1 MTNKFTESY
10 APPCI
15 INKEGNFRFD
25 SKYKDELL
33 EFIQVGLNNEKT
45 FLRSCRAFKHAE
57 VGMSVLYGDDLKK
70 EFKGPSTL
78 RIRKSRRQTRE
89 AIANQSDIR
98 QNWQIRT
105 TKPDDPLC
113 ADQADDL
120 NNLSK
125 DWWYRLFVDR
135 AVKGAQ
141 QYAGGHGTGYMFLW
155 PDYDPLTGEI
165 DIMPNFLDYKSVLV
179 GHIPADNDI
188 NKAYRLDLVLEM
200 PLPMAHEKFP
210 DHIGMIKPD
219 TEIPSRMARNYD
231 SGKKIYMGL
240 WDHFAKKLKRKNV
253 DITNPFPCARIY
265 MTFIKDNTIN
275 ETGKTICMGL
285 PGSHW
290 YYEVPSFINE
300 EGKVN
305 QIGTGT
311 FETKYYDAIGNEVTA
326 EQYKASLSVSATT
339 GVNYKKET
347 KEIFRSLKRE
357 ECKLFPCGRLIRSCT
372 NGIISDGPPE
382 WGDGTFP
389 VAQFYFDKVAG
400 EFLAFPVAMD
410 SIPIENSANNIFQS
424 MEDSIVGKINPPI
437 GVDTSLPDDI
447 KTTIKA
453 LGLRGLIGKG
463 FVYSI
468 AHLQKAIVPLV
479 DHNYFNIGAEAFK
492 VLELLQAMQDYVMG
506 TQDWASAAQLKQTPS
521 EETQEALLRKLGVLS
536 TDQAREQ
543 EKSFM
548 QLGRV
553 WLSFAPDVYTLKKRL
568 QILGPNAIKPHYVD
582 YNPNRLEQVS
592 ANDNRPK
599 WIKRREHM
607 KNFSVYVSPNSV
619 QERQATQNK
628 LAALQLQKMGNT
640 GITDKMVYDLII
652 GDDQFNKR
660 QEEYFN
666 EQLKKAKQA
675 ATIQAEVAKIMQS
688 AGVNSDGKNSIGV
701 ENPLIQQIVEEL
713 AARFDPS
720 KSQVGRPP
728 TNNEMPRLE
737 SKTRDGVPDVTL
749 ASN

>member
-15 INKEGNFRFD
+15 IDNAGNFK
-25 SKYKDELL
+25 SSSNYKDELL
-33 EFIQVGLNNEKT
+33 EYIQVGLNNEKT

-57 VGMSVLYGDDLKK
+57 VGMSVLYGDDLRK

-113 ADQADDL
+113 QDQADDL
-120 NNLSK
+120 NALSK
-125 DWWYRLFVDR
+125 DWWFRLFVDR
-135 AVKGAQ
+135 VVKGAQ
-141 QYAGGHGTGYMFLW
+141 QFAGGHGTGYMFLW

-165 DIMPNFLDYKSVLV
+165 DIMPTFLDYKSVLV

-188 NKAYRLDLVLEM
+188 NKAYRLDIVLEY
-200 PLPMAHEKFP
+200 PLPIAHEKFP
-210 DHIGMIKPD
+210 DHIGIIKAD

-240 WDHFAKKLKRKNV
+240 WDWFAKKRKGRDANV
-253 DITNPFPCARIY
+253 ANPFPCARIY
-265 MTFIKDNTIN
+265 MTFIRDNTIN
-275 ETGKTICMGL
+275 ETGKTICMGE

-290 YYEVPSFINE
+290 YYEVPSFYDE

-305 QIGTGT
+305 QVGTGV
-311 FETKYYDAIGNEVTA
+311 FSEG
-326 EQYKASLSVSATT
+326 Q
-339 GVNYKKET
+339 
-347 KEIFRSLKRE
+347 EIQRNLKRS
-357 ECKLFPCGRLIRSCT
+357 ECKLFPYGRLIRSCT

-389 VAQFYFDKVAG
+389 VSQFYFDKVAG

-424 MEDSIVGKINPPI
+424 MEDSIVGKVNPPI
-437 GVDTSLPDDI
+437 GIDTSLPDDI
-447 KTTIKA
+447 KTTVKT

-506 TQDWASAAQLKQTPS
+506 TQDWAGAAQLKQTPS

-553 WLSFAPDVYTLKKRL
+553 WLSFADQVYTLKKRL

-582 YNPNRLEQVS
+582 YDPNRLERVYN
-592 ANDNRPK
+592 NDSRPK
-599 WIKRREHM
+599 WIVRREHM

-628 LAALQLQKMGNT
+628 LAALQLAKMGVT
-640 GITDKMVYDLII
+640 IPDRMMYDLVI
-652 GDDQFNKR
+652 GDDQFEKR
-660 QEEYFN
+660 RDQYFE
-666 EQLKKAKQA
+666 EQLKKAEHA
-675 ATIQAEVAKIMQS
+675 AKIQAEVQKIMQTM
-688 AGVNSDGKNSIGV
+688 GVNADGKNSIGV
-701 ENPLIQQIVEEL
+701 ENPIIQQIVEGL
-713 AARFDPS
+713 AAQFDPS

-728 TNNEMPRLE
+728 TNNEMARIE

-749 ASN
+749 ATN

>member
-1 MTNKFTESY
+1 MTNKYTEMY

-15 INKEGNFRFD
+15 IDKNGNFNN
-25 SKYKDELL
+25 SSSYKDDLL
-33 EFIQVGLNNEKT
+33 EFIQIGLNNEKT

-57 VGMSVLYGDDLKK
+57 LGMSVLYGDDLRK

-78 RIRKSRRQTRE
+78 RIHKSRRQTRE

-105 TKPDDPLC
+105 TKPDDPLYQ
-113 ADQADDL
+113 DQADDL

-135 AVKGAQ
+135 VVKGAQ
-141 QYAGGHGTGYMFLW
+141 QYAGGHGTGYIFLW

-165 DIMPNFLDYKSVLV
+165 DIMPTFLDYKSVLV

-188 NKAYRLDLVLEM
+188 NKAYRLDIVLEL
-200 PLPMAHEKFP
+200 PLPLAHRKFP
-210 DHIGMIKPD
+210 DHVGIIAPD
-219 TEIPSRMARNYD
+219 TEIPSRMARNYE
-231 SGKKIYMGL
+231 SNKKFYKGL
-240 WDHFAKKLKRKNV
+240 FDWFGQKRKNKEANV
-253 DITNPFPCARIY
+253 SNPFPCARIY
-265 MTFIKDNTIN
+265 MTFVMDDSIN
-275 ETGKTICMGL
+275 ETGNTICMGEF
-285 PGSHW
+285 GSHW
-290 YYEVPSFINE
+290 YYEVPSYVDKDGN
-300 EGKVN
+300 VN
-305 QIGTGT
+305 QVGTNTYKDG
-311 FETKYYDAIGNEVTA
+311 KEVM
-326 EQYKASLSVSATT
+326 
-339 GVNYKKET
+339 
-347 KEIFRSLKRE
+347 RDLKRE
-357 ECKLFPCGRLIRSCT
+357 DCKLFPQGRLIRSCT

-410 SIPIENSANNIFQS
+410 SIPIENSANNIFQA
-424 MEDSIVGKINPPI
+424 MEDSVVGKINPPI
-437 GVDTSLPDDI
+437 GIDHSLPDDI
-447 KTTIKA
+447 KGTIKS

-468 AHLQKAIVPLV
+468 AHLQKAIVPLA

-506 TQDWASAAQLKQTPS
+506 TQDWASAAQLKQTPA

-548 QLGRV
+548 QLGRI
-553 WLSFAPDVYTLKKRL
+553 WLSFADQVYTMKKRL
-568 QILGPNAIKPHYVD
+568 QILGPNAIKPSYVD
-582 YNPNRLEQVS
+582 FDPNKFEQVYK
-592 ANDNRPK
+592 NDSRPS
-599 WIKRREHM
+599 WIIRREHK

-619 QERQATQNK
+619 QERQAAQNR

-640 GITDKMVYDLII
+640 GITDKLVYDLII
-652 GDDQFNKR
+652 GDDQFEKR
-660 QEEYFN
+660 KKEYFE
-666 EQLKKAKQA
+666 EQLEKAKHA
-675 ATIQAEVAKIMQS
+675 AIIQAEVQKIMQS
-688 AGVNSDGKNSIGV
+688 AGVNDDGNNSMGV
-701 ENPLIQQIVEEL
+701 NNPIIQQVAEAL
-713 AARFDPS
+713 AAKFDPS

-728 TNNEMPRLE
+728 DNEKFGHLE
-737 SKTRDGVPDVTL
+737 TKSRDGIPDVTL
-749 ASN
+749 ATS